1 MAKASGDQTDHVVSC
16 FVPPGKVGSQSRTV
30 CLHPIRVEYPSLDS
44 VSLLFL
50 LLLQLVVNVSSLC
63 FTRSDLR
70 THATKKTAFANLPS
84 LEALVAVH
92 RHWSFALFKI
102 TYFLRIAFKILPTS
116 SVSMVRHI
124 HQWKHTTHLDRA
136 LHADSIRMAEFQDSS
151 DSRKADRGYYYQL

>member
-116 SVSMVRHI
+116 SNFTSSISAFLCQSV
-124 HQWKHTTHLDRA
+124 HTTDPYMLTTTS
-136 LHADSIRMAEFQDSS
+136 LCYGKITTGQ
-151 DSRKADRGYYYQL
+151 